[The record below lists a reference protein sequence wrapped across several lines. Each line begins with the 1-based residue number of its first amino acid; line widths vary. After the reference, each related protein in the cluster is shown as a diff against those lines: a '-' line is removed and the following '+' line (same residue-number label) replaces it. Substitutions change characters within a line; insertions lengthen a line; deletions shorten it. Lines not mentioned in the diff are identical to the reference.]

1 MVNLVWSSLA
11 DRTFYDLTQY
21 PVFPWVIRDYLSSEI
36 DLNDPKYYRDLTKPV
51 GALNEDRLLNLIERY
66 EEMDEPK

>member
-1 MVNLVWSSLA
+1 M
-11 DRTFYDLTQY
+11 
-21 PVFPWVIRDYLSSEI
+21 FPWVIRDYLSSEI

>member
-1 MVNLVWSSLA
+1 M
-11 DRTFYDLTQY
+11 
-21 PVFPWVIRDYLSSEI
+21 FPWVIRDYVSPEI

-51 GALNEDRLLNLIERY
+51 GALNEDRLQNLIERY